1 MSQSGPKL
9 PTWASQEFVSYLRY
23 CGRACRTA
31 AIDLRQQRL
40 ATAFDRK
47 LPKLAKWKA
56 AGAVS
61 VLILETSDIALAGR
75 KSIER
80 GAAAWRRS
88 KILMHRQPDAE
99 LELEC
104 CRQHALE
111 IGVTPRQRR
120 LTEADSDPRPD
131 RHRLRDVAFRPESR
145 TAPR

>member
-1 MSQSGPKL
+1 MRIRRRARKAFAQKTFGVPCWLDSADLDGAESRQLSLMS
-9 PTWASQEFVSYLRY
+9 FV
-23 CGRACRTA
+23 
-31 AIDLRQQRL
+31 
-40 ATAFDRK
+40 K
-47 LPKLAKWKA
+47 H
-56 AGAVS
+56 
-61 VLILETSDIALAGR
+61 GR

-104 CRQHALE
+104 SRQHALE

-120 LTEADSDPRPD
+120 LAEADSDPRPD
-131 RHRLRDVAFRPESR
+131 RHQLRDVAVRPESR